1 MELLSVNISQPKRDR
16 RAHREVPA
24 GIFKKSVKSS
34 VMLRT
39 PNPDRG
45 GQANLVNRGAIYRS
59 ASAYLVGHD
68 DYWRRELGRDDFTF
82 GQFGENFTVKG
93 MLEADIIIGDTFRV
107 GHALIEVSHP
117 RPS

>member
-1 MELLSVNISQPKRDR
+1 
-16 RAHREVPA
+16 VPA

-59 ASAYLVGHD
+59 ASTYLVEHY
-68 DYWRRELGRDDFTF
+68 DYWRRELGRNDFTF

-93 MLEADIIIGDTFRV
+93 MLEADIYIGDTFRV

-117 RPS
+117 RPP